1 MRCLNSGCVDY
12 TETRNNY
19 CGRYA
24 DVTECDEM
32 EPRNLAKPNAQPA
45 LSDGWR
51 DARKE
56 TPANGDGVLMWVEG
70 GNGSPGGGYILDGG
84 FVHGVYYG
92 CDGAKKYPIAWMP
105 RPDPPAFA

>member
-24 DVTECDEM
+24 DVTECGEM

-45 LSDGWR
+45 LSD
-51 DARKE
+51 
-56 TPANGDGVLMWVEG
+56 VLAKIHDDLY
-70 GNGSPGGGYILDGG
+70 NTC
-84 FVHGVYYG
+84 GVYGMICYNRVE
-92 CDGAKKYPIAWMP
+92 KILSEY
-105 RPDPPAFA
+105 FA

>member
-45 LSDGWR
+45 LDVVAIKAVDFNHLLVQLDTMSILVREDNFR
-51 DARKE
+51 ADNRATFERMIKALQKE
-56 TPANGDGVLMWVEG
+56 L
-70 GNGSPGGGYILDGG
+70 S
-84 FVHGVYYG
+84 
-92 CDGAKKYPIAWMP
+92 KYESN
-105 RPDPPAFA
+105 DV

>member
-12 TETRNNY
+12 TETRNSY

-45 LSDGWR
+45 LS
-51 DARKE
+51 E
-56 TPANGDGVLMWVEG
+56 VLAKIATKSENSIEFSDSEGEFCKVISVSDVEK
-70 GNGSPGGGYILDGG
+70 ILSE
-84 FVHGVYYG
+84 Y
-92 CDGAKKYPIAWMP
+92 
-105 RPDPPAFA
+105 FA